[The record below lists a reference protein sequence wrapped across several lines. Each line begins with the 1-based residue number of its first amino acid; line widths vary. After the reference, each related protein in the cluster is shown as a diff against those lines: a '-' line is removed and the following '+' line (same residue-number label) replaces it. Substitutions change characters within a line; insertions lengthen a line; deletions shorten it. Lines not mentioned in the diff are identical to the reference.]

1 MRRDPPA
8 RTPVRLLAPLAVV
21 VVAIALSV
29 SACGSG
35 DGGRSA
41 GTTTTTKHEFS
52 GYVQSPPAR
61 VATVNLPG
69 ADGDPVKMMAEPGEL
84 LLVYFGYTFCPDVCP
99 TTMAY
104 VKKALSSLPSEDRD
118 RVKVVMVTIDP
129 ARDTAAKLTDYLK
142 AFVPDGAAV
151 RTDDQTLLRSAT
163 GAFGADYKV
172 TTAADGTIE
181 VSHTGEVYVVDDTGT
196 VVLAWPFGTTPK
208 DIHADLARLLAGDRP
223 QST

>member
-1 MRRDPPA
+1 MLKTKDA
-8 RTPVRLLAPLAVV
+8 LLVLALLAAAALGAFLWMKGDQVPQLGGSVITGQIAVGGPY
-21 VVAIALSV
+21 ALTDQ
-29 SACGSG
+29 
-35 DGGRSA
+35 DGKPRASTDFG
-41 GTTTTTKHEFS
+41 GK
-52 GYVQSPPAR
+52 YQ
-61 VATVNLPG
+61 LI
-69 ADGDPVKMMAEPGEL
+69 
-84 LLVYFGYTFCPDVCP
+84 YFGYTFCPDVCP